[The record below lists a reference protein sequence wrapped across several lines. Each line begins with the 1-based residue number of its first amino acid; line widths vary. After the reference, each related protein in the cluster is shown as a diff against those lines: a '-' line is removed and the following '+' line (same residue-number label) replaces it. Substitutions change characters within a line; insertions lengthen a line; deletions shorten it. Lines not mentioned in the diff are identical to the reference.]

1 MSKNS
6 QCQNEKNES
15 LNEIKRLLESFFGK
29 YLNEEYRGYALKL
42 CDTLGRKR
50 KIDLSRGKREIWA
63 ASIMYVIARLNF
75 LFDKE
80 NENYLSADTIN
91 NFFNTSKSTVGSK
104 AALIEEVCDLTIGAE
119 GYCRKEISDSLTF
132 YQSPEG
138 FIFPKSMMGDR
149 ELILQVAE
157 GQEAEE
163 IEKYM
168 ENQRKAEEGEITKWK
183 KQREEKIR
191 KKAEEKRKKSE
202 NAKDYTQLKL
212 FDDE

>member
-1 MSKNS
+1 MK
-6 QCQNEKNES
+6 KMRV
-15 LNEIKRLLESFFGK
+15 LNEIRGLLESFFEK

-63 ASIMYVIARLNF
+63 ASIMYVIAHLNF

-91 NFFNTSKSTVGSK
+91 NFFHTSKSTVGSK
-104 AALIEEVCDLTIGAE
+104 ATLIEEVCDLTIGAE

-138 FIFPKSMMGDR
+138 FIFPKGMIGDR
-149 ELILQVAE
+149 ELIVQVAE

-163 IEKYM
+163 IEKYI
-168 ENQRKAEEGEITKWK
+168 ENQRKAEEEVI
-183 KQREEKIR
+183 
-191 KKAEEKRKKSE
+191 AEERSKGKR
-202 NAKDYTQLKL
+202 T
-212 FDDE
+212 